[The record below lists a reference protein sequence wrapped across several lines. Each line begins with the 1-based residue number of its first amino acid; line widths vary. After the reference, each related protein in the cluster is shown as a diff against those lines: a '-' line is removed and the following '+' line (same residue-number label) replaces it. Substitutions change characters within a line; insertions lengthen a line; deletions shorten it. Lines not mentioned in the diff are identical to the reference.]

1 MRWHRSAKGILSS
14 IKHEPLNYFKDC
26 YTLEEIKERYRTKA
40 KILHPD
46 KGGDP
51 AKFRDLQEQYESIEP
66 RIQKE
71 EKLPPYFHVN
81 SNYTYHRV
89 KVTYFQRDNHWY
101 KFHKDYGADVWIDV
115 HHMWLIKEEVKAV
128 IF

>member
-1 MRWHRSAKGILSS
+1 MDHFI
-14 IKHEPLNYFKDC
+14 NC

-40 KILHPD
+40 KLLHPD
-46 KGGDP
+46 KGGEP
-51 AKFRDLQEQYESIEP
+51 EAFRELQEQYERIEP

-81 SNYTYHRV
+81 KNYNYHKI

-101 KFHKDYGADVWIDV
+101 KFHKDYGADIYIDSDNL
-115 HHMWLIKEEVKAV
+115 WLIKEDARS
-128 IF
+128 IN